1 MPKTPRF
8 WIALAA
14 TLTLLGGIAP
24 PDAGAQT
31 KFTVGNA
38 GGSSADAERKV
49 FYAPFA
55 NANKIQI
62 QEESFNQELAKIRSQ
77 VETGNLIWD
86 IVTTTAINVATG
98 CEEGLLEKVD
108 WSKHLDPKLFRE
120 VGGISECGVP
130 YLFVSGGLAYDGNRI
145 KNGPKTWADFWNV
158 TKWPGKR
165 GLLYRA
171 EQTFEIALMADGVP
185 PAKVME
191 VLAAPGGVE
200 RALKKLDELKPHI
213 HWWKNGAESITLL
226 ASGEVAMAYAWNG
239 RVASAN
245 KTNNLNLKMELGAGH
260 VSGCQYWAIMKGSK
274 NKDLAIKFIQY
285 AVGAP
290 QQADFVRVISYG
302 PANRDAYALLTDA
315 EKATLP
321 GQHMDKASLQ
331 LGKLYLGF
339 WLANG
344 DSLLQRFVKFAAQ

>member
-1 MPKTPRF
+1 
-8 WIALAA
+8 
-14 TLTLLGGIAP
+14 
-24 PDAGAQT
+24 
-31 KFTVGNA
+31 
-38 GGSSADAERKV
+38 
-49 FYAPFA
+49 
-55 NANKIQI
+55 
-62 QEESFNQELAKIRSQ
+62 
-77 VETGNLIWD
+77 
-86 IVTTTAINVATG
+86 
-98 CEEGLLEKVD
+98 
-108 WSKHLDPKLFRE
+108 
-120 VGGISECGVP
+120 
-130 YLFVSGGLAYDGNRI
+130 VSGGLAYDGNRI
-145 KNGPKTWADFWNV
+145 KEGPKTWADFWNV
-158 TKWPGKR
+158 AKWPGKR

-185 PAKVME
+185 PAKAME
-191 VLAAPGGVE
+191 VLSAPGGVE

-226 ASGEVAMAYAWNG
+226 ASGEVAMSYAWNG

-285 AVGAP
+285 AVAAP

>member
-1 MPKTPRF
+1 MPNTSRF
-8 WIALAA
+8 WIVLAAALA
-14 TLTLLGGIAP
+14 LGALAP

-31 KFTVGNA
+31 KLVVGNA

-49 FYAPFA
+49 FYGPFA
-55 NANKIQI
+55 NANKITI

-86 IVTTTAINVATG
+86 MVSTTAINVATG

-108 WSKHLDPKLFRE
+108 WSKYFDPKVFRD
-120 VGGISECGVP
+120 VGGVSECGVP

-145 KNGPKTWADFWNV
+145 KEGPKSWADFWNV

-171 EQTFEIALMADGVP
+171 EQTFEVALMADGVP
-185 PAKVME
+185 PAKAME
-191 VLAAPGGVE
+191 VLAAPGGPD

-213 HWWKNGAESITLL
+213 HWWKNGAESINLL
-226 ASGEVAMAYAWNG
+226 ASGEVAMGYAWNG

-274 NKDLAIKFIQY
+274 NKELAIKFIQY
-285 AVGAP
+285 AVTA
-290 QQADFVRVISYG
+290 QNQADFVRVISYG
-302 PANRDAYALLTDA
+302 PANRDAYALLTDQ

-321 GQHMDKASLQ
+321 GQHLDKASLQ

>member
-1 MPKTPRF
+1 MLKTSRF

-24 PDAGAQT
+24 PDAAAQA

-108 WSKHLDPKLFRE
+108 WSKHLDPRLFRE

-145 KNGPKTWADFWNV
+145 KEGPKTWADFWNV

-213 HWWKNGAESITLL
+213 HWWKNGAESINLL

-302 PANRDAYALLTDA
+302 PANREAYALLTDA

-321 GQHMDKASLQ
+321 GQHLDKASLQ

>member
-1 MPKTPRF
+1 MLKTSHF

-24 PDAGAQT
+24 PDAAAQA

-108 WSKHLDPKLFRE
+108 WSKHLDPRLFRE

-145 KNGPKTWADFWNV
+145 KEGPKTWADFWNV

-213 HWWKNGAESITLL
+213 HWWKNGAESINLL

-302 PANRDAYALLTDA
+302 PANREAYALLTDA

-321 GQHMDKASLQ
+321 GQHLDKASLQ

>member
-1 MPKTPRF
+1 MLKTSRF

-24 PDAGAQT
+24 PDAAAQA

-108 WSKHLDPKLFRE
+108 WSKHLDPRLFRE

-145 KNGPKTWADFWNV
+145 KEGPKTWADFWNV

-213 HWWKNGAESITLL
+213 HWWKNGAESINLL

-302 PANRDAYALLTDA
+302 PANREAYALLTDA

>member
-1 MPKTPRF
+1 
-8 WIALAA
+8 
-14 TLTLLGGIAP
+14 
-24 PDAGAQT
+24 
-31 KFTVGNA
+31 
-38 GGSSADAERKV
+38 
-49 FYAPFA
+49 
-55 NANKIQI
+55 
-62 QEESFNQELAKIRSQ
+62 
-77 VETGNLIWD
+77 
-86 IVTTTAINVATG
+86 
-98 CEEGLLEKVD
+98 
-108 WSKHLDPKLFRE
+108 
-120 VGGISECGVP
+120 
-130 YLFVSGGLAYDGNRI
+130 
-145 KNGPKTWADFWNV
+145 
-158 TKWPGKR
+158 
-165 GLLYRA
+165 
-171 EQTFEIALMADGVP
+171 
-185 PAKVME
+185 
-191 VLAAPGGVE
+191 
-200 RALKKLDELKPHI
+200 
-213 HWWKNGAESITLL
+213 
-226 ASGEVAMAYAWNG
+226 MAYAWNG

>member
-1 MPKTPRF
+1 MSKISRR

-14 TLTLLGGIAP
+14 AALALVLAP
-24 PDAGAQT
+24 PAVVAQT
-31 KFTVGNA
+31 KLVVGNA

-49 FYAPFA
+49 FYGPFA
-55 NANKIQI
+55 SANKITI

-86 IVTTTAINVATG
+86 MVSTTAINVATG

-108 WSKHLDPKLFRE
+108 WSKYFDPKVFRD
-120 VGGISECGVP
+120 VGGVSECGVP

-145 KNGPKTWADFWNV
+145 KEAPKSWADFWNV
-158 TKWPGKR
+158 RKWPGKR

-185 PAKVME
+185 PAKAME
-191 VLAAPGGVE
+191 VLAAPGGPD
-200 RALKKLDELKPHI
+200 RALKKLDEIKPHI
-213 HWWKNGAESITLL
+213 HWWKNGAESINLL

-274 NKDLAIKFIQY
+274 NKELAIKFIQY
-285 AVGAP
+285 AVMA
-290 QQADFVRVISYG
+290 QNQADFVRVISYG
-302 PANRDAYALLTDA
+302 PANRDAYALLSDQ

-321 GQHMDKASLQ
+321 GQHLDKASLQ

>member
-1 MPKTPRF
+1 MLNTLRF
-8 WIALAA
+8 WIVLAAALA
-14 TLTLLGGIAP
+14 LGSLAP
-24 PDAGAQT
+24 PDTGAQP
-31 KFTVGNA
+31 KLVVGNA

-49 FYAPFA
+49 FYGPFA
-55 NANKIQI
+55 AANKITI

-86 IVTTTAINVATG
+86 MVSTTAINVATG

-108 WSKHLDPKLFRE
+108 WSKYFDPKVFRD
-120 VGGISECGVP
+120 VGGVSECGVP
-130 YLFVSGGLAYDGNRI
+130 YLFVSGGLTYDGNRI
-145 KNGPKTWADFWNV
+145 KEGPKTWADFWNV
-158 TKWPGKR
+158 AKWPGKR

-171 EQTFEIALMADGVP
+171 EQTFEVALMADGVP
-185 PAKVME
+185 PAKAME
-191 VLAAPGGVE
+191 VLAAPGGPD

-213 HWWKNGAESITLL
+213 HWWKNGAESINLL

-245 KTNNLNLKMELGAGH
+245 KTNNTNLKMELGAGH

-274 NKDLAIKFIQY
+274 NKELAIKLIQY
-285 AVGAP
+285 AVTA
-290 QQADFVRVISYG
+290 QHQADFVRVISYG
-302 PANRDAYALLTDA
+302 PANRDAYALLTDQ

-321 GQHMDKASLQ
+321 GQHLDKASLQ